1 LIEKLDWGLI
11 VFCIFAAT
19 IFVFPD
25 FGDKWNLRFI
35 KSLHRNVVRF
45 CCAKQP
51 FIICHSKIDFFPN
64 SENCIIPRKY
74 KKMVHFSISQSP
86 TIFIVAVEMQILSFK
101 LHFHFIGKLLK
112 FAFAFVQHTLVNYNK
127 NKEPIVMINLKTGYN
142 K

>member
-1 LIEKLDWGLI
+1 MEFE
-11 VFCIFAAT
+11 VYQ
-19 IFVFPD
+19 
-25 FGDKWNLRFI
+25 
-35 KSLHRNVVRF
+35 KSTSKR
-45 CCAKQP
+45 CAILLCKTTFHHLSLQNR
-51 FIICHSKIDFFPN
+51 FFPN